1 MKAKFNRILVG
12 FSITFAII
20 LSLRIVWIPTPLN
33 LMEQIGIISMM
44 FDYTMKRSKELE
56 VKDETGR

>member
-1 MKAKFNRILVG
+1 MKKVIIG

-33 LMEQIGIISMM
+33 ILEQIGIVGMM
-44 FDYTMKRSKELE
+44 FDYTLKKSKELE
-56 VKDETGR
+56 VNDE